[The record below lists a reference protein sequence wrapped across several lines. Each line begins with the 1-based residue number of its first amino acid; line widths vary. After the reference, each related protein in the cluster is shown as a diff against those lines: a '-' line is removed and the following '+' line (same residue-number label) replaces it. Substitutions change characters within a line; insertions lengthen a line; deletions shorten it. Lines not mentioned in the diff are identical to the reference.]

1 MASTPATA
9 RIDAEQLQPA
19 DGNGQFIRVIVAD
32 TQAIFRA
39 GLRKIFAVEDDLRV
53 VGQAETLAQTLA
65 AAKKFSADVLLFES
79 AIASNPIEAVADLLR
94 QNPSLR
100 MVVVT
105 TDPDQELT
113 LELFRRGVHAIVSR
127 EVEPELLVDCLRKV
141 SKGEPWLDG
150 RATQWVLEAYRT
162 QGSRAGAPR
171 PKVQL
176 TPKET
181 LIVSCVTQG
190 MKNKEIATR
199 VGTTEQVVKNYL
211 RKVYDKLGVADRLE
225 LALYCLNSRILDGA
239 NKDMPVKPPV
249 APAPPSNNAD
259 AAAVIPPAS
268 PSAPENIS

>member
-1 MASTPATA
+1 MASTPARA
-9 RIDAEQLQPA
+9 LENVELPHEG
-19 DGNGQFIRVIVAD
+19 DGNGVFIRVIVAD

-39 GLRKIFAVEDDLRV
+39 GLRKIFALEDDVRV
-53 VGQAETLAQTLA
+53 VGQAETLSQTFS
-65 AAKKFSADVLLFES
+65 AAKKFSADVMLFES
-79 AIASNPIEAVADLLR
+79 ALAPNPVEAATDLLR
-94 QNPSLR
+94 QNPGLR
-100 MVVVT
+100 LVVVT
-105 TDPDQELT
+105 MAPEEELT

-150 RATQWVLEAYRT
+150 QGMQWVMQAYRT
-162 QGSRAGAPR
+162 QGTRPGSSR

-190 MKNKEIATR
+190 MKNKEIAVR

-225 LALYCLNSRILDGA
+225 LALFCLNNHVLNGA
-239 NKDMPVKPPV
+239 VKVPA
-249 APAPPSNNAD
+249 APQSTPENG
-259 AAAVIPPAS
+259 AAAAALPAS
-268 PSAPENIS
+268 ELETSDEIS